1 MASSFKRFL
10 IRFFDAQ
17 PSLNRQA
24 VTLKRNFDEINRT
37 LQSFGKPPKKRK
49 HGH

>member
-10 IRFFDAQ
+10 IRFFDSQ

-37 LQSFGKPPKKRK
+37 LQSFGKSKKRK